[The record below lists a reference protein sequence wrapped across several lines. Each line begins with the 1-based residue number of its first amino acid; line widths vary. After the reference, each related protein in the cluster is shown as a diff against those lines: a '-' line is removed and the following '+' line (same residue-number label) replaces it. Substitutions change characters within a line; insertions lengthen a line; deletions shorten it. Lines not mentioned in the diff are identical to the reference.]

1 MTEFDVSTLHAEDV
15 LREEGLQYYE
25 QGKSFFY
32 QELVHLNLNILIL
45 DNVLNFPFH
54 LFQGTEGSLFFRKV
68 FENFYYVSILIITRI
83 SSDQGDNFFTIPRF
97 KNRIWKFILHEY
109 QDEYRTQF
117 KRARFDKEACAL
129 IRKARQLRIERV
141 AHVTE
146 EIALKASDETWVTF
160 GEIKLLYEKLLTIL
174 QNLLFNEILHMF
186 PFQYQTDSK
195 PDIEIIFDSI
205 VQRSALL
212 NMAENDPT
220 GWQYRKASMTA
231 RDIEILNSYRS
242 KFNLPI
248 V

>member
-1 MTEFDVSTLHAEDV
+1 MTGFYVSTLHAKDV
-15 LREEGLQYYE
+15 LSEDGLQYYE
-25 QGKSFFY
+25 QGKNFFY
-32 QELVHLNLNILIL
+32 LELVHLNVNIFILNH
-45 DNVLNFPFH
+45 VLNFPFH
-54 LFQGTEGSLFFRKV
+54 LFQGFEGSLFFRKV
-68 FENFYYVSILIITRI
+68 FDNFYYVSLLIITRI

-97 KNRIWKFILHEY
+97 KNQIWKFIRPEY
-109 QDEYRTQF
+109 HDVYRTQF
-117 KRARFDKEACAL
+117 KRARFDEEACAL

-174 QNLLFNEILHMF
+174 QNLLFNEVLHMF
-186 PFQYQTDSK
+186 PFNYQNDSK
-195 PDIEIIFDSI
+195 PDIEIILDSI

-212 NMAENDPT
+212 NMAENDST

-231 RDIEILNSYRS
+231 RDIDMLNSYRR

>member
-1 MTEFDVSTLHAEDV
+1 MAELDPFTLHAKDV
-15 LREEGLQYYE
+15 LNEEGLQYYE

-32 QELVHLNLNILIL
+32 LELVHLNQNILIL
-45 DNVLNFPFH
+45 DNILNFPFH

-68 FENFYYVSILIITRI
+68 SENFYYVSILIITRI
-83 SSDQGDNFFTIPRF
+83 SADQGDNFFTIPRF
-97 KNRIWKFILHEY
+97 KNRIWKSIRPEY
-109 QDEYRTQF
+109 KDVYKTQF
-117 KRARFDKEACAL
+117 KRALFDEEARPL

-141 AHVTE
+141 AHVPE
-146 EIALKASDETWVTF
+146 EIVLKASDGTWVTF

-174 QNLLFNEILHMF
+174 QNLLFNEVLRMD

-195 PDIEIIFDSI
+195 PDIEIVLDSI
-205 VQRSALL
+205 AQRSALL

-231 RDIEILNSYRS
+231 RDIELLNSYRS
-242 KFNLPI
+242 KFKLSI